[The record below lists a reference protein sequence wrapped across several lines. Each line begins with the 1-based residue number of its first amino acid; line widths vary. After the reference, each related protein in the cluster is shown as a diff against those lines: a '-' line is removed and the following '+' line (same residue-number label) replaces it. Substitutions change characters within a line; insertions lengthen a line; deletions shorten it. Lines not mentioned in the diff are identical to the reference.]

1 MTVPSSQV
9 CGHCGREA
17 PEYSCSRCRST
28 RFCGPDCFRKA
39 WRWHKLTCQN
49 VSISSVS
56 PTVETGECPAAPSQK
71 IGGSGGAGVVVV
83 VPFREQLPLQHR
95 GEQLAR
101 FLPHM
106 QRFLCGLEVPARV
119 LVVEQNQDGRKFNRG
134 QLLNVGFT
142 LAEQLLP
149 LSAFIMHDVDL
160 LPSDEMQKV
169 YERPPPQGCAV
180 HLASVWPKYSY
191 ANFIGGVL
199 SFRPEEFKRI
209 NGYPNNYWGWGL
221 EDDQLGLR
229 MAHHGLR
236 TLRLRVGSFEDLDP
250 VNMKEVLECGRTQPD
265 RLKKH
270 LPWYNADMFKHSDLE
285 LDPDW
290 STNGLK
296 NLRFK
301 RLKETTDGILHHV
314 VVELESN

>member
-1 MTVPSSQV
+1 MATMTVPSSQV
-9 CGHCGREA
+9 CGLCGREA
-17 PEYSCSRCRST
+17 PEFSCSRCRST

-134 QLLNVGFT
+134 QLLNVGR
-142 LAEQLLP
+142 
-149 LSAFIMHDVDL
+149 
-160 LPSDEMQKV
+160 K
-169 YERPPPQGCAV
+169 AV
-180 HLASVWPKYSY
+180 H
-191 ANFIGGVL
+191 GVVCL
-199 SFRPEEFKRI
+199 IAWLWFGMLFGVIYVISTDNIRQPGFR
-209 NGYPNNYWGWGL
+209 NG
-221 EDDQLGLR
+221 
-229 MAHHGLR
+229 
-236 TLRLRVGSFEDLDP
+236 F
-250 VNMKEVLECGRTQPD
+250 
-265 RLKKH
+265 
-270 LPWYNADMFKHSDLE
+270 
-285 LDPDW
+285 
-290 STNGLK
+290 
-296 NLRFK
+296 
-301 RLKETTDGILHHV
+301 
-314 VVELESN
+314 